1 MKDDLVVEET
11 LYNCFLAAKDL
22 CINQDKEFFPQFL
35 AFAES
40 ADLNDEK
47 IIGVL
52 SIIQDLAF
60 DIWLRKTPTLRNSHR
75 QIVVDII
82 NKVKQEHDN
91 LI

>member
-1 MKDDLVVEET
+1 MKSDLVEET

-35 AFAES
+35 QFAET

-47 IIGVL
+47 IINIL

-60 DIWLRKTPTLRNSHR
+60 DIWLRKTPTIRNYHR
-75 QIVVDII
+75 EIVVNII
-82 NKVKQEHDN
+82 NKVKQECNHES
-91 LI
+91 